1 MNTFNQTPRIIKK
14 YGNRRLYDEVDSRYV
29 NFSDL
34 RTLVMEGKQFRV
46 VVEKTNEDQTA
57 KLLLQIFLEM
67 ELSGQYLFSDQALR
81 SLIVLNNSPAKSV
94 IDLYLKNMLSFQ
106 PAKRE
111 KSFVVNSNLKKPTP
125 VVVPPIQQPIKP
137 SPAAL
142 EIAAKILANRAKR
155 ELGLP

>member
-1 MNTFNQTPRIIKK
+1 MNSFNQTPRIIKK
-14 YGNRRLYDEVDSRYV
+14 YGNRRLYDEADSRYV

-46 VVEKTNEDQTA
+46 VVEKTNEDQTG

-67 ELSGQYLFSDQALR
+67 ELSGQHLFSDQALR

-106 PAKRE
+106 PAK
-111 KSFVVNSNLKKPTP
+111 
-125 VVVPPIQQPIKP
+125 
-137 SPAAL
+137 
-142 EIAAKILANRAKR
+142 
-155 ELGLP
+155 